1 VGNPLHKIVELL
13 QDIKKQKAFSFTL
26 KGSLGIAGV
35 ALALGMFGIF
45 GAGNLLCEK
54 GTQKEIG
61 VIKTLSVMEEE
72 PVAIPLLS
80 DIIDYFAPR
89 ARHYS
94 VVLIRKDESVISLPY
109 SRNVN
114 FSQYN
119 NAPVIATGNYDA

>member
-1 VGNPLHKIVELL
+1 VELL

>member
-1 VGNPLHKIVELL
+1 
-13 QDIKKQKAFSFTL
+13 
-26 KGSLGIAGV
+26 
-35 ALALGMFGIF
+35 
-45 GAGNLLCEK
+45 
-54 GTQKEIG
+54 
-61 VIKTLSVMEEE
+61 MEEE

-114 FSQYN
+114 FAQYN
-119 NAPVIATGNYDA
+119 SYPVIATGNYDVCGQTLKINDPSGLEVYVSPAK